1 MVTLARTMVKAE
13 IIKLMRSLSENLPKS
28 RTLKLS
34 KKVDIYS
41 DSRTPY
47 GQIIGITLPPISEV
61 PMLKVGIYNPF
72 NREQKHIYKYTLF
85 SMGNF
90 NEETLKWYSIM
101 QENLWPQLKNKLL
114 WRFCIYANKALI
126 LQSIKN

>member
-41 DSRTPY
+41 DSKTPY

-72 NREQKHIYKYTLF
+72 NREQKHIYQYTLF

-90 NEETLKWYSIM
+90 NEETLKMVLYNARESM
-101 QENLWPQLKNKLL
+101 ASVEK
-114 WRFCIYANKALI
+114 
-126 LQSIKN
+126 

>member
-1 MVTLARTMVKAE
+1 MVTLACTRVKAE
-13 IIKLMRSLSENLPKS
+13 IIKLMRSFSKNLPTS

-47 GQIIGITLPPISEV
+47 GQIVGITLPPISEV

-72 NREQKHIYKYTLF
+72 NREQKHIYQYTLF

-90 NEETLKWYSIM
+90 NEEILKIVLYNAREYMASV
-101 QENLWPQLKNKLL
+101 EK
-114 WRFCIYANKALI
+114 
-126 LQSIKN
+126 